1 MNDNI
6 ILYAISLICII
17 LLLIEWIFISHKK
30 CSINAIVFVG
40 YSFPLYYLMIY
51 KGAGGAAFTWWFYLV
66 LFTSI
71 HVIILLIIFFS
82 TILRRRANERKQR
95 CDKWNEGCAFFWG
108 HSRIPLCHL
117 HILVTEHLADGLHRH
132 TCLQGIEAG
141 ERVSS
146 RMVGTGKSV
155 LFSTSTSKAFWMESN
170 NYSMYLLV
178 STASLLLFS
187 FGCFRALCY

>member
-71 HVIILLIIFFS
+71 HVIILLIILFYFFS

-95 CDKWNEGCAFFWG
+95 CDKWNEGCAFFGSLSHTAASSSHPCDRASCRW
-108 HSRIPLCHL
+108 SPRLPCSCSPLAAL
-117 HILVTEHLADGLHRH
+117 ELYVNKTTIIAIILLILRSFQRKGLCDS
-132 TCLQGIEAG
+132 CLK
-141 ERVSS
+141 V
-146 RMVGTGKSV
+146 KSTT
-155 LFSTSTSKAFWMESN
+155 FE
-170 NYSMYLLV
+170 
-178 STASLLLFS
+178 
-187 FGCFRALCY
+187 CC

>member
-71 HVIILLIIFFS
+71 HVIILLIILFYFFIS
-82 TILRRRANERKQR
+82 RRRANERKQR
-95 CDKWNEGCAFFWG
+95 CDKWNEGCAFFW
-108 HSRIPLCHL
+108 IK
-117 HILVTEHLADGLHRH
+117 I
-132 TCLQGIEAG
+132 TCSISVIWKPWRLPEEFPYSGG
-141 ERVSS
+141 EWYQFWTFSS
-146 RMVGTGKSV
+146 RGSEWV
-155 LFSTSTSKAFWMESN
+155 
-170 NYSMYLLV
+170 
-178 STASLLLFS
+178 S
-187 FGCFRALCY
+187 FGKFCKCTGC

>member
-71 HVIILLIIFFS
+71 HVIILLIILYCFIF
-82 TILRRRANERKQR
+82 L
-95 CDKWNEGCAFFWG
+95 
-108 HSRIPLCHL
+108 
-117 HILVTEHLADGLHRH
+117 
-132 TCLQGIEAG
+132 
-141 ERVSS
+141 
-146 RMVGTGKSV
+146 V
-155 LFSTSTSKAFWMESN
+155 LFRGDVQMKENDPFFKLWIKRNIAQ
-170 NYSMYLLV
+170 L
-178 STASLLLFS
+178 
-187 FGCFRALCY
+187 

>member
-71 HVIILLIIFFS
+71 HVIILLIILFYFFS

-95 CDKWNEGCAFFWG
+95 CDKWNEGCAFFWVTL
-108 HSRIPLCHL
+108 SYRCVIFTFLWPS
-117 HILVTEHLADGLHRH
+117 ILQMVSIGTPASSVMRLANECRP
-132 TCLQGIEAG
+132 E
-141 ERVSS
+141 
-146 RMVGTGKSV
+146 
-155 LFSTSTSKAFWMESN
+155 W
-170 NYSMYLLV
+170 
-178 STASLLLFS
+178 
-187 FGCFRALCY
+187 

>member
-71 HVIILLIIFFS
+71 HVIILLIILFYS
-82 TILRRRANERKQR
+82 TISRRRANERKQR
-95 CDKWNEGCAFFWG
+95 CDKWNEGCAFFGSLSHTAASSSHPCDRASCRWSTFPQAHRKPFG
-108 HSRIPLCHL
+108 WKATTARCTCWSPRLPCSCSPLAAL
-117 HILVTEHLADGLHRH
+117 ELYVNKTTIIAIKLLILR
-132 TCLQGIEAG
+132 
-141 ERVSS
+141 
-146 RMVGTGKSV
+146 
-155 LFSTSTSKAFWMESN
+155 
-170 NYSMYLLV
+170 
-178 STASLLLFS
+178 S
-187 FGCFRALCY
+187 FQKRGCAIVA

>member
-1 MNDNI
+1 MPDGMGREFAYLSSHATNRYFIPNWG
-6 ILYAISLICII
+6 II

-71 HVIILLIIFFS
+71 HVLILLIIFFS

-95 CDKWNEGCAFFWG
+95 CNK
-108 HSRIPLCHL
+108 
-117 HILVTEHLADGLHRH
+117 
-132 TCLQGIEAG
+132 
-141 ERVSS
+141 
-146 RMVGTGKSV
+146 
-155 LFSTSTSKAFWMESN
+155 
-170 NYSMYLLV
+170 
-178 STASLLLFS
+178 
-187 FGCFRALCY
+187 

>member
-1 MNDNI
+1 MPDGMGREFAYLSSHATNRYFIPNWG
-6 ILYAISLICII
+6 II

-82 TILRRRANERKQR
+82 TISRRRANERKQR
-95 CDKWNEGCAFFWG
+95 CDK
-108 HSRIPLCHL
+108 
-117 HILVTEHLADGLHRH
+117 
-132 TCLQGIEAG
+132 
-141 ERVSS
+141 
-146 RMVGTGKSV
+146 
-155 LFSTSTSKAFWMESN
+155 
-170 NYSMYLLV
+170 
-178 STASLLLFS
+178 
-187 FGCFRALCY
+187 

>member
-66 LFTSI
+66 LFTS
-71 HVIILLIIFFS
+71 S
-82 TILRRRANERKQR
+82 KPERK
-95 CDKWNEGCAFFWG
+95 NF
-108 HSRIPLCHL
+108 P
-117 HILVTEHLADGLHRH
+117 IL
-132 TCLQGIEAG
+132 
-141 ERVSS
+141 SS
-146 RMVGTGKSV
+146 KESVIKSD
-155 LFSTSTSKAFWMESN
+155 S
-170 NYSMYLLV
+170 
-178 STASLLLFS
+178 
-187 FGCFRALCY
+187 

>member
-1 MNDNI
+1 MPDGMGREFAYLSSHATNRYFIPNWG
-6 ILYAISLICII
+6 II

-95 CDKWNEGCAFFWG
+95 CDK
-108 HSRIPLCHL
+108 
-117 HILVTEHLADGLHRH
+117 
-132 TCLQGIEAG
+132 
-141 ERVSS
+141 
-146 RMVGTGKSV
+146 
-155 LFSTSTSKAFWMESN
+155 
-170 NYSMYLLV
+170 
-178 STASLLLFS
+178 
-187 FGCFRALCY
+187 

>member
-1 MNDNI
+1 MSDGMGREFTYLSSHATNRYFIPNWG
-6 ILYAISLICII
+6 II

-95 CDKWNEGCAFFWG
+95 CDK
-108 HSRIPLCHL
+108 
-117 HILVTEHLADGLHRH
+117 
-132 TCLQGIEAG
+132 
-141 ERVSS
+141 
-146 RMVGTGKSV
+146 
-155 LFSTSTSKAFWMESN
+155 
-170 NYSMYLLV
+170 
-178 STASLLLFS
+178 
-187 FGCFRALCY
+187 